1 MTEEILIPP
10 STAESQ
16 NDSNGVIRQKN
27 AQMCSDGVNNES
39 GKDIQNP
46 VNIDL
51 SETLSKKNLFISTG
65 NDKQTHDTTSAGVGH
80 GIEDDCEQ
88 PLSPSPRKV
97 GVSGSTTFPAKLHK
111 IVSDDQWI
119 EIVRFLGDGRKWIV
133 VNKTRFEEEVLPLY
147 FRHNNYLSF
156 TRSVVGWG
164 FQRAGKA
171 TYYHELF
178 VRDSPDLCL
187 QMSRKNMSKNYP
199 TGASGAQRLQHQTVR
214 NDVIPLRNHVVAANN
229 SMQEHML
236 LNSASYPAPRIARP
250 YDTMNIPQGLPHVM
264 SAPMPDRIE
273 PNNDVRYGTNFPSQ
287 MIYHRPDQSPSMSY
301 FNYLGFPTP
310 SFPQLYQDHFVHA
323 QSPNSSMYVPP
334 QDHHNMVSP
343 GSTQSQGNHVQ
354 RSSMQGRHGTNN
366 M

>member
-1 MTEEILIPP
+1 MTEEILIPS
-10 STAESQ
+10 STADSQ
-16 NDSNGVIRQKN
+16 NDSNGVIRQKYTDIF
-27 AQMCSDGVNNES
+27 SDGINNES
-39 GKDIQNP
+39 GKDIPNP
-46 VNIDL
+46 VNTDL
-51 SETLSKKNLFISTG
+51 SETLSKKNLIISTV
-65 NDKQTHDTTSAGVGH
+65 NDKQTRDTTSAGVGH
-80 GIEDDCEQ
+80 RIEDDCEQ
-88 PLSPSPRKV
+88 SLSPSRRKV

-111 IVSDDQWI
+111 IVSDDQLI

-187 QMSRKNMSKNYP
+187 QMSRKNMSKNYS
-199 TGASGAQRLQHQTVR
+199 TGASEAQNLQHQTVR
-214 NDVIPLRNHVVAANN
+214 NDVIPLRNHVADANN
-229 SMQEHML
+229 SILEHML
-236 LNSASYPAPRIARP
+236 LNSASYPAPRISRP
-250 YDTMNIPQGLPHVM
+250 YDTMNIPLGLPHVM
-264 SAPMPDRIE
+264 SAPMPDRME
-273 PNNDVRYGTNFPSQ
+273 PNNDVRYGTNFPPQ
-287 MIYHRPDQSPSMSY
+287 MSYQRPDQSPSMSH
-301 FNYLGFPTP
+301 FNYRGFSTP

-343 GSTQSQGNHVQ
+343 SSTQPPGNHVQ
-354 RSSMQGRHGTNN
+354 RSSMQSRNGTNN